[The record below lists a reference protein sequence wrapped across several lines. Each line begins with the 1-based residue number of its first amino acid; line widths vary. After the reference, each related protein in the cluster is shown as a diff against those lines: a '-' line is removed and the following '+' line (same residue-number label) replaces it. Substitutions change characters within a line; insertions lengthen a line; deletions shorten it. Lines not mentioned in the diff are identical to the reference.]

1 MINKY
6 VQWGTTLELVSVGG
20 REEWTKFVLLWLLFF
35 KYVGTLAIG
44 HAHDVGDNLYV
55 KVV

>member
-20 REEWTKFVLLWLLFF
+20 REEWTKFVLLWLIFF

-44 HAHDVGDNLYV
+44 HAHDVGDHLYV